1 VVKAEMPNT
10 QQYLDQI
17 LHFLNVLFILKKVLT
32 KLNLKLLL
40 IAYKQPS
47 LSHKS
52 GKGLYQR
59 DPKEVNRENCLKIIN
74 QINKITYKLI
84 LRHFKTT
91 F

>member
-1 VVKAEMPNT
+1 VVNAEKPNT

-40 IAYKQPS
+40 IVSKQS
-47 LSHKS
+47 ALSPKS

-59 DPKEVNRENCLKIIN
+59 DPKEINRDNCLKIIY
-74 QINKITYKLI
+74 QINKIT
-84 LRHFKTT
+84 
-91 F
+91 